1 MSETYYSGCYWLARL
16 ESVDACARRLA
27 TLIQHLGS
35 LEPTWSHW
43 YQTAATFEQ
52 ARKLQVTPD
61 ERTLAKLLGSK
72 ASRVMDMSRF
82 WLWAGANEEET
93 SKVTGH
99 CGSAAIHMSSAC
111 VLDGHGSGQLAE
123 RVLTA
128 PVLTGVV
135 RAMALAWEPE
145 FGIATSH
152 AHRELIAAG
161 TRVKVGTFVGWVTY
175 LADFR
180 GPVPPLPSPVQVEH
194 IPNRGTLI
202 TLTPE
207 KFTVSNPAHVAL
219 AADVQARLQDAGLLK
234 PLRPWGSWAP
244 QSG

>member
-1 MSETYYSGCYWLARL
+1 MIETYYAGCYWLARP
-16 ESVDACARRLA
+16 EPVEACAQRLEDFLRRMEP
-27 TLIQHLGS
+27 
-35 LEPTWSHW
+35 LEPTWNRWHEA
-43 YQTAATFEQ
+43 AATFEK
-52 ARKLQVTPD
+52 ARQRQVPVNVA
-61 ERTLAKLLGSK
+61 TLTKLLSK
-72 ASRVMDMSRF
+72 KSNRF
-82 WLWAGANEEET
+82 RDFSSFPLWAGEKEEET
-93 SKVTGH
+93 SGINGNCGGASSRMASVCALNALSTGQ
-99 CGSAAIHMSSAC
+99 
-111 VLDGHGSGQLAE
+111 VAE

-152 AHRELIAAG
+152 ALKARLQGLE
-161 TRVKVGTFVGWVTY
+161 TRPSLDTFVGWVTY
-175 LADFR
+175 LADSR
-180 GPVPPLPSPVQVEH
+180 GPVPPLPAPVQVEH

-219 AADVQARLQDAGLLK
+219 AADVQARLQDAGLLI
-234 PLRPWGSWAP
+234 PLRPWAP